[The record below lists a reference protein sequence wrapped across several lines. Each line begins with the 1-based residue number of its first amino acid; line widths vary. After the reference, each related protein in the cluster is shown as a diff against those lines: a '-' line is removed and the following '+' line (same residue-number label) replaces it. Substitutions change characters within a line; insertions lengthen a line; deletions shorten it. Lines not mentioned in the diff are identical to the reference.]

1 MSGYISNHP
10 PFKPSR
16 GFVTGFTIEMRFYPS
31 QVAAF
36 AAYPQACVDDVG
48 DDVRAAGRDSGAM
61 VASLAYSSVSTTSSS
76 IRRPLEP
83 DALTADDL
91 PVLAIELRTFTLLVM
106 AGRMQWHRWVETLL
120 ACNNSRIRVSGGG
133 IGGGDGDNNSGNG
146 TGTGG
151 TT

>member
-1 MSGYISNHP
+1 MGGAQGPGLFAHHNIIHHNIIHP
-10 PFKPSR
+10 PHR
-16 GFVTGFTIEMRFYPS
+16 LHGGH
-31 QVAAF
+31 
-36 AAYPQACVDDVG
+36 
-48 DDVRAAGRDSGAM
+48 
-61 VASLAYSSVSTTSSS
+61 
-76 IRRPLEP
+76 
-83 DALTADDL
+83 TA
-91 PVLAIELRTFTLLVM
+91 VLAIELRTFTLLVM